1 MDVLRK
7 DPDADVDVTTDATAM
22 DAATMDV
29 DVATMDADA
38 ATMDAWASTT

>member
-7 DPDADVDVTTDATAM
+7 DPDADVDVTTDADATTM
-22 DAATMDV
+22 DA

>member
-7 DPDADVDVTTDATAM
+7 DPDADVDVTMDADAAAM
-22 DAATMDV
+22 DVDAATMDV
-29 DVATMDADA
+29 DA

>member
-7 DPDADVDVTTDATAM
+7 DPDADVDVTTDA
-22 DAATMDV
+22 DATTTDA
-29 DVATMDADA
+29 ATMDADA

>member
-7 DPDADVDVTTDATAM
+7 DPDADVDVTTDADATAM
-22 DAATMDV
+22 
-29 DVATMDADA
+29 DVATMDA